1 MHHHGSRY
9 CSCLILIPIQ
19 LEADILSKAI
29 ANVSM
34 ATSDVLSN
42 DVFEA
47 SSDPDPPL
55 IFNTDTNTNM
65 LDILL
70 NSITGESTISD
81 RDPDQES
88 AATISR
94 RQCESEMY
102 HFFLGTNFMMKM
114 QDINT
119 KLYNCPLSWW
129 KSSAHRFKN
138 FGMLAVKYLAIP
150 ATSAPSERIW
160 SQAARVLTVKQNRM
174 LEKVTSTIMYCQENR
189 ELLHKYYAEIAK
201 ERMHLDDYHL
211 IEHHKALLPKFEN
224 DKDDESKIDVGAD
237 VDREE

>member
-1 MHHHGSRY
+1 MLIIAFGRFMHHHGSRY

-19 LEADILSKAI
+19 LKADILSEAI
-29 ANVSM
+29 ANVST

-55 IFNTDTNTNM
+55 IVNADTNTNM

-70 NSITGESTISD
+70 NSIGDSTIND
-81 RDPDQES
+81 RDPDQEG

-94 RQCESEMY
+94 CQCENEMY
-102 HFFLGTNFMMKM
+102 QLLLGANFMMKM

-160 SQAARVLTVKQNRM
+160 S
-174 LEKVTSTIMYCQENR
+174 
-189 ELLHKYYAEIAK
+189 
-201 ERMHLDDYHL
+201 
-211 IEHHKALLPKFEN
+211 
-224 DKDDESKIDVGAD
+224 
-237 VDREE
+237 